1 MKIAGNVVGGIL
13 LVVGIFWA
21 LQGVNIIGG
30 SALMSGHTQWLVIGV
45 AVALVGFV
53 VVLLT
58 NMRARTGA

>member
-30 SALMSGHTQWLVIGV
+30 SALMSGHSQWLVIGV